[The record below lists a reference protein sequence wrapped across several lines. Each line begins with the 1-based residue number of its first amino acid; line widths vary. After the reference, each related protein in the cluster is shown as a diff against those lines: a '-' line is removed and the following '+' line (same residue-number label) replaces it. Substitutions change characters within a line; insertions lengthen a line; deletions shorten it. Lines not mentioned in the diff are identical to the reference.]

1 MCSAAAFISL
11 VLTVF
16 LCFGSF
22 YFYGCYRE
30 NIELKDDN
38 RELRRR
44 INELMR
50 EQLIKNG
57 RDRN

>member
-1 MCSAAAFISL
+1 MMCSAVSFISV

-16 LCFGSF
+16 VAFGSF

-30 NIELKDDN
+30 NIELKNDN

-44 INELMR
+44 VAELMR
-50 EQLIKNG
+50 EKLIKDG
-57 RDRN
+57 R